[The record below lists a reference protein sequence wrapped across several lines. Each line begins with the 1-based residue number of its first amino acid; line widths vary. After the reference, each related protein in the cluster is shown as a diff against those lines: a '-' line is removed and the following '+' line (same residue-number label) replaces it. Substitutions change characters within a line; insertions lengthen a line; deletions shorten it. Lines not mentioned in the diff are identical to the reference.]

1 MRNPLSGDQA
11 KSQTRQRVVE
21 WAVVL
26 ALVVLAG
33 FLRLYRLDAVPPGF
47 QFDEAYNAFDALRA
61 VAGAR
66 PLFLEANGG
75 REVLYT
81 YLQAVLVRAIGASA
95 FALRLTSAL
104 VGLATIPL
112 AYLFVRSLP
121 LRQRRWV
128 AGLTALILALS
139 YWHIHFSRYGIR
151 AITLPPLEVLTFLF
165 FLQGIRKR
173 SLLLFG
179 LSGLWLGLTAYAHP
193 ASRLMPVILTLFVL
207 YMAYHDRAGARTF
220 VMGWAIAG
228 IVSLIVFVPLGRYFL
243 DHPHSFTSH
252 PGVVSIFDPRVH
264 QGNLPRAFL
273 LNVLRVAGMFSF
285 RGDANWTHNL
295 AGRPVF
301 DPFLS
306 LCLLLGLTACLSDRL
321 GRRTREERQAFVFLL
336 LWIGVMLIPS
346 VLSDGAPNFSRTIG
360 ALPALFVLPALGIVR
375 FGRWVMDRQAKL
387 GSGPVSGWLARGEAR
402 LILSV
407 VLIAG
412 LAFSTLWT
420 VRDYFVVF
428 PSQPDTYYNFDVD
441 KLTAVAY
448 LEEATREG
456 HVYLPPLWAEHATI
470 AFLTRNLPLQ
480 SFESSDAVVIP
491 SQGGG
496 DAIYAFPAEQE
507 DYIARLAEAF
517 GPVGERYEVMDRL
530 GEPLLL
536 VYRVPEAD
544 LPEPDQPL
552 ESLRR
557 YGDALRPH
565 QATEAQFEGGIQL
578 LGYSLPSE
586 SEAGHPLTVTL
597 FWHATRN
604 VGIDYTVFVHLFDDR
619 GRQWGQHDKRPA
631 NGSYP
636 TSVWRTGDI
645 IMDRYHP
652 VVAFCAP
659 HETYRPQVGLYS
671 LATGKRLRLTD
682 SHLTSLSLA
691 GVEVGAA
698 YGRSAAEVSPG
709 HPLES
714 RLGPGIR
721 LLGYEG
727 DQWEVRQGDSLS
739 LALYLQS
746 SDDVRED
753 RTLFAAL
760 RARESEQW
768 AYVWQ
773 WVPPVPT
780 SRWARGEVFC
790 AYHDLEI
797 PPDLPPGDYDAWV
810 GLIGDES
817 SAVALSTVSIAEQAR
832 QFELPHPQYP
842 MRVELEGVMAFLG
855 YDLEETNLRPGDV
868 LHLTLYWQA
877 QKRMGK
883 SYTVFT
889 HLLDTQN
896 QIWGQR
902 DNIPVSGNYPT
913 TGWWEGEVVVD
924 EYEIPIR
931 TDVPAGEYR
940 IEIGMYDATTGQR
953 LSVFTSQAQQL
964 SENRILLETP
974 VKVMK

>member
-1 MRNPLSGDQA
+1 VVIKRRAKHGREQRNG
-11 KSQTRQRVVE
+11 RRCC
-21 WAVVL
+21 
-26 ALVVLAG
+26 
-33 FLRLYRLDAVPPGF
+33 VPPGF
-47 QFDEAYNAFDALRA
+47 QFDEAYNAFDALRV

-81 YLQAVLVRAIGASA
+81 YLQAALVLALGANA
-95 FALRLTSAL
+95 FALRLTSAV
-104 VGLATIPL
+104 VGLATVPL
-112 AYLFVRSLP
+112 TYLFVRSLP

-128 AGLTALILALS
+128 AGLTTLILALS

-173 SLLLFG
+173 SLLPFG

-193 ASRLMPVILTLFVL
+193 ASRLVPIILTLFVL
-207 YMAYHDRAGARTF
+207 YMACHDRAGARTYL
-220 VMGWAIAG
+220 MGWAIAG
-228 IVSLIVFVPLGRYFL
+228 TVSLIVFAPLGLYFL
-243 DHPHSFTSH
+243 DHPHSFSGH

-264 QGNLPRAFL
+264 QGNLPKALL

-285 RGDANWTHNL
+285 RGDTNWTHNL

-306 LCLLLGLTACLSDRL
+306 LCLLLGLPACLSDRL

-360 ALPALFVLPALGIVR
+360 SLPALFVLPALGIIR
-375 FGRWVMDRQAKL
+375 FGRWVVDRQAKP
-387 GSGPVSGWLARGEAR
+387 GSGPLSGWLAGGMQGR

-412 LAFSTLWT
+412 LIFGTLCT

-428 PSQPDTYYNFDVD
+428 PSQPDTYYNFDMD
-441 KLTAVAY
+441 KLDVVAY
-448 LEEATREG
+448 LEGATREG
-456 HVYLPPLWAEHATI
+456 HVYLPPLWAEQATI
-470 AFLTRNLPLQ
+470 AFLTRNLPLR

-491 SQGGG
+491 SRGGG

-507 DYIARLAEAF
+507 DHIDRLAKAF

-544 LPEPDQPL
+544 LPEPYQPL
-552 ESLRR
+552 ENLRR
-557 YGDALRPH
+557 YGDALRP
-565 QATEAQFEGGIQL
+565 QQVSEAQFEGDIQL

-586 SEAGHPLTVTL
+586 SKADHPLTVKL
-597 FWHATRN
+597 FWRAARN
-604 VGIDYTVFVHLFDDR
+604 VGIDYTIFVHLLDDR
-619 GRQWGQHDKRPA
+619 GRQWGQHDKQPA

-636 TSVWRTGDI
+636 SSVWRAGDI
-645 IMDRYHP
+645 VVDRYHP
-652 VVAFCAP
+652 VVTFCAP
-659 HETYRPQVGLYS
+659 PGTYRPQVGLYS

-691 GVEVGAA
+691 GVEVEPAH
-698 YGRSAAEVSPG
+698 GRSAAEVSPG
-709 HPLES
+709 HLLEA

-727 DQWEVRQGDSLS
+727 DRWEVRQGDSLS

-746 SDDVRED
+746 SDNVRED
-753 RTLFAAL
+753 RTLFVAL
-760 RARESEQW
+760 RAGGSEQW
-768 AYVWQ
+768 AYIWQ
-773 WVPPVPT
+773 WEPPVPT
-780 SRWARGEVFC
+780 SWWARDEVFC
-790 AYHDLEI
+790 TYRDLEI
-797 PPDLPPGDYDAWV
+797 PADLPPGDYDAWV
-810 GLIGDES
+810 GLIGDEG
-817 SAVALSTVSIAEQAR
+817 SAVALSTVSIAEQVR
-832 QFELPHPQYP
+832 RFELPHPQYP
-842 MRVELEGVMAFLG
+842 MRAELGGVVAFLG
-855 YDLEETNLRPGDV
+855 YDLEETSLGPGDT

-896 QIWGQR
+896 QIWGQK
-902 DNIPVSGNYPT
+902 DNVPVSGSYPT
-913 TGWWEGEVVVD
+913 TDWWEGEVVFD
-924 EYEIPIR
+924 EYEIPVR
-931 TDVPAGEYR
+931 TDAPAGEYR
-940 IEIGMYDATTGQR
+940 IEIGIYDAMTGER
-953 LSVFTSQAQQL
+953 LSVFTSQGQQL
-964 SENRILLETP
+964 SDRILLETR